1 LLHPIALFSLEAHL
15 IRLIENNRVRF
26 DGQKYSLIE

>member
-1 LLHPIALFSLEAHL
+1 LHPIAKFSLEAHL
-15 IRLIENNRVRF
+15 IRLIENNLATF